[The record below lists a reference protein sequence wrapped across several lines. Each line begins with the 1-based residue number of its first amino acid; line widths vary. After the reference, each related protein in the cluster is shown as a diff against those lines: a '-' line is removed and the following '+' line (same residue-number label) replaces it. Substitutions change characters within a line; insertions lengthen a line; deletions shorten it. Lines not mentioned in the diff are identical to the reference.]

1 MKQFKA
7 CEDEYKHQFFGSYI
21 MFGGHMVAK
30 LDIRK
35 CQSPESQKAIKAALD
50 KAYFTEVKTL
60 ASHHYVSQL
69 IKRNLRQKRHIYLA
83 IKHAKDNYLFEDR
96 ALALDLH
103 ISDMLPLE
111 KLPGR

>member
-1 MKQFKA
+1 MKQFNA

-21 MFGGHMVAK
+21 MFGGHMVAN

-35 CQSPESQKAIKAALD
+35 CQSPETQKAIKAALD
-50 KAYFTEVKTL
+50 KAYFTEVKNL
-60 ASHHYVSQL
+60 ASHLYVSQL

-83 IKHAKDNYLFEDR
+83 IKHAKDNYMFEDR

-103 ISDMLPLE
+103 IGELLPME